1 MKLKKS
7 RLNCWD
13 WQLLEQLEDIGLLSN
28 LIFDWFSESVW
39 CIIKPQKLSEI
50 SSLTEVNVYNL
61 KLLPLTVQEK
71 IFKEIKCVLTTPELK
86 TLVEIVLLL
95 KHFEDEESSDF
106 NELVNKIELSILG
119 FDVNTNF
126 DEISESGKNLINSN
140 VNNLHLL
147 LYFLL
152 SVANQPMFFC
162 EESNQDKIIFD
173 LRKQTAK
180 KKKLEKERMPSFD
193 YTSNKSFSSKEQKLK
208 IDSFSKSNSKVKK
221 PEANNE
227 IFFELYKMLGK
238 VYKNSG
244 KVRNSF
250 SSYEKELSEQV
261 ADDGL
266 SSQHKDSNVSKNK
279 EILSLLKKVT
289 ERLGLKKE
297 EHFKKIRGQKRQ
309 SLFSEIEKSGNNSET
324 TKSRRRRRSDSIL
337 LISQF
342 THGVQGLCSK
352 ERNQSNFGR

>member
-1 MKLKKS
+1 M
-7 RLNCWD
+7 
-13 WQLLEQLEDIGLLSN
+13 
-28 LIFDWFSESVW
+28 
-39 CIIKPQKLSEI
+39 
-50 SSLTEVNVYNL
+50 
-61 KLLPLTVQEK
+61 
-71 IFKEIKCVLTTPELK
+71 
-86 TLVEIVLLL
+86 
-95 KHFEDEESSDF
+95 
-106 NELVNKIELSILG
+106 SILG

-180 KKKLEKERMPSFD
+180 KKKLEKERMSSFD

-244 KVRNSF
+244 KIRNSF